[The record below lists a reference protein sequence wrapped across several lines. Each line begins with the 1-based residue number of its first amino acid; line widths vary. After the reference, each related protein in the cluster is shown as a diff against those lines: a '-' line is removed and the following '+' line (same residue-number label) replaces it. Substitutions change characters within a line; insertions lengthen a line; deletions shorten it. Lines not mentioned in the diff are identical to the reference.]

1 MTVKQ
6 QPLIHKK
13 IGHVGYHIGY
23 SGDLGMALGF
33 GVFAISGWDFRLS
46 SAAGLELRIHRG
58 VKLRVQILCLKV
70 RSRACASE
78 LNV

>member
-1 MTVKQ
+1 
-6 QPLIHKK
+6 
-13 IGHVGYHIGY
+13 
-23 SGDLGMALGF
+23 MALGF

-70 RSRACASE
+70 WSRAWASE
-78 LNV
+78 LMLRDLGQNPNNLLTNAVLTSA